1 MDFNKEKIEFLGKKD
16 KSRKKGIDSKI
27 KKLVDRINSFD
38 DFFTTSSCSGRIL
51 LLAHHKSGRKDKI
64 KWLFS
69 SHEKVNLKKI
79 KFDELLKEIPREDV
93 WFRVEPVILHIT
105 CGNLE
110 RAKKLLNTARDIGF
124 RRSGIISVG
133 KNRIVIELISTERI
147 ETIISKK
154 GKLLVDEGYF
164 KALIE
169 EGNKKLERT
178 WGKVGKLCE
187 KINIE

>member
-1 MDFNKEKIEFLGKKD
+1 M
-16 KSRKKGIDSKI
+16 
-27 KKLVDRINSFD
+27 
-38 DFFTTSSCSGRIL
+38 